1 MATVTLHP
9 RQEQP
14 SKLPLILLAPFPL
27 DSTVWEDAAQLVG
40 GDVITVDPPGFGGDP
55 DDDPSLEGYARAL
68 LAALDARGVDRFVV
82 AGNSMGGYAALA
94 LAELAPERLAGIG
107 LFGTKA
113 SADAD
118 EARANRL
125 AMAERAEAGASASEL
140 VGPMAEKLIGRST
153 RQRRPVVATRLDA
166 LLAAAP
172 PAGIA
177 WAQRAMAARPD
188 RTNTLRRLRAPGV
201 VVYGVEDPMMP
212 EQEQRVMADAV
223 GLLVEVPCGHL
234 IPLEM
239 PDAAARILGD
249 LWAMSR

>member
-9 RQEQP
+9 RQEKP
-14 SKLPLILLAPFPL
+14 SALPLVLLAPFPL
-27 DSTVWEDAAQLVG
+27 DSTVWEDAAELVG
-40 GDVITVDPPGFGGDP
+40 GDVITVDPPGFGGEP
-55 DDDPSLEGYARAL
+55 DDAPSLEGYARAL
-68 LAALDARGVDRFVV
+68 LAALDAHGVGRFVV
-82 AGNSMGGYAALA
+82 AGNSMGGYVALA
-94 LAELAPERLAGIG
+94 LAEVAPERLAGIG

-113 SADAD
+113 SADTD
-118 EARANRL
+118 EGRANRL
-125 AMAERAEAGASASEL
+125 AMAERAEGGASASEL

-153 RQRRPVVATRLDA
+153 RTQRPVVASRLDA

-172 PAGIA
+172 TAGIA

-188 RTNTLRRLRAPGV
+188 RTEALRRLKVPGV

-212 EQEQRVMADAV
+212 APEQRVLADAV
-223 GLLVEVPCGHL
+223 GILIEVPCGHL

-249 LWAMSR
+249 LRAMAR